1 MKKMKKIYLLL
12 LFALGTLFSNAQVV
26 ISQAYGGGGNSGST
40 FTHDF
45 IELFNAGSTAVNLQG
60 HSVQYA
66 SATGATFSGITILP
80 DFTLQPGQ
88 YFLVQQGQ
96 GSGGTTPLPTP
107 DLIPAAPIS
116 MAGTN
121 FKIVLANITTAVSG
135 CSDAAIIDLV
145 GFGTA
150 NCSEGTAAPVLSN
163 VNAGIRLLNGCQ
175 DTNNN
180 SADFIVAPAAPRNSQ
195 SPVSP
200 CTADPALVIATPSNG
215 VVFAPNASV
224 SITFTVS
231 NFVVGNPGT
240 GINGHISYSVN
251 GGTAV
256 SYFSTEP
263 IVLEGLT
270 AGIYTVAMQLVD
282 NNNTPLT
289 PAVGA
294 TIAFEIAAL
303 NQVANL
309 SALRQDVI
317 ANGIGKY
324 YQVASAPVITYAR
337 TTRNQKYIQ
346 DATAG
351 ILIDDLPGTIAT
363 PMVAGDAIN
372 GLVGRTSYFNGLL
385 QLLPTANATIATSGN
400 SVEAQT
406 VTLEMINENVEAYES
421 ELVYLSTVSITE
433 ADGTAVFA
441 TNTNYNLTDSQN
453 SIVLRTGF
461 AEANYIGEIIP
472 SGQRN
477 VIALVAKF
485 VNATNNISQLIARSM
500 ADLDAPLSAPAFD
513 DIDGLSMYPNPNN
526 TGMVFVSSHE
536 NLTKNIAV
544 YNMLGKEVMKTSAET
559 SFSVSG
565 LSAGVYVV
573 KITENGKTA
582 TRKLVIN

>member
-1 MKKMKKIYLLL
+1 
-12 LFALGTLFSNAQVV
+12 
-26 ISQAYGGGGNSGST
+26 
-40 FTHDF
+40 
-45 IELFNAGSTAVNLQG
+45 
-60 HSVQYA
+60 
-66 SATGATFSGITILP
+66 
-80 DFTLQPGQ
+80 
-88 YFLVQQGQ
+88 
-96 GSGGTTPLPTP
+96 
-107 DLIPAAPIS
+107 
-116 MAGTN
+116 
-121 FKIVLANITTAVSG
+121 
-135 CSDAAIIDLV
+135 
-145 GFGTA
+145 
-150 NCSEGTAAPVLSN
+150 
-163 VNAGIRLLNGCQ
+163 
-175 DTNNN
+175 
-180 SADFIVAPAAPRNSQ
+180 
-195 SPVSP
+195 
-200 CTADPALVIATPSNG
+200 

-251 GGTAV
+251 GGTPV

-317 ANGIGKY
+317 ANGIGRY

-421 ELVYLSTVSITE
+421 ELVYLSNVSITE